1 MAAHHIKISTG
12 EKKFCTLCGVSNFE
26 EGCKFTIDIEN
37 KKLEI
42 ESKKIEVEKE
52 IESKKIEVENKKLI
66 YGNIYVNLRVSFIYF
81 LFIGAVSTFVVYI
94 IAFIFIAVIYF
105 GFDGLKMQI
114 SRLLDECRKG
124 GWLAAI
130 SHIFRRR

>member
-1 MAAHHIKISTG
+1 MAHHIQISTG
-12 EKKFCTLCGVSNFE
+12 EKKFCTLCGVTSFE

-42 ESKKIEVEKE
+42 ENKKIEVEKE
-52 IESKKIEVENKKLI
+52 IENKKLI
-66 YGNIYVNLRVSFIYF
+66 YGNIYVNLRVSFIYV

-114 SRLLDECRKG
+114 SRLLDECRRG